1 MTWWHFSLGFILF
14 PMGCADK
21 EWGGLDSH
29 LSSSQLH
36 FQRAQRLKDWHA
48 YDNKSLWKVFFP
60 QIIPPSV
67 PFSFCPSLSSFLWT
81 SLLPFLPYFPP
92 SLSLSLFTQELTH
105 WVLWKKKTCSAVQ
118 TSYSFPSA
126 FWVSSGV
133 HFEDRWRV
141 AEVNGASKGTKFCGL
156 ESLWWEPASDSFAI
170 TAELQS
176 SRWISHLKELYAIS
190 GCQANTPVHLFLF
203 SSMSC

>member
-21 EWGGLDSH
+21 ECGGLDSH

-67 PFSFCPSLSSFLWT
+67 PPCLPSFEPHFFLSFLI
-81 SLLPFLPYFPP
+81 FLP
-92 SLSLSLFTQELTH
+92 LSLSPCSHKNSRIGFFE
-105 WVLWKKKTCSAVQ
+105 KKQTCSAVQ

-126 FWVSSGV
+126 FWVPSGV

-156 ESLWWEPASDSFAI
+156 ESLWWEPVSDSFAI

>member
-1 MTWWHFSLGFILF
+1 M
-14 PMGCADK
+14 
-21 EWGGLDSH
+21 
-29 LSSSQLH
+29 
-36 FQRAQRLKDWHA
+36 
-48 YDNKSLWKVFFP
+48 KSFL
-60 QIIPPSV
+60 PPNNS
-67 PFSFCPSLSSFLWT
+67 SFCPFLLLSLPVFLPLNLTSSFP
-81 SLLPFLPYFPP
+81 SLFS
-92 SLSLSLFTQELTH
+92 SLSLSLLVHTRTH
-105 WVLWKKKTCSAVQ
+105 ALGSLKKKKKTCSAVQ

>member
-1 MTWWHFSLGFILF
+1 M
-14 PMGCADK
+14 
-21 EWGGLDSH
+21 
-29 LSSSQLH
+29 
-36 FQRAQRLKDWHA
+36 
-48 YDNKSLWKVFFP
+48 FFP

-126 FWVSSGV
+126 FWVPSGV